1 MATTLRVLNYIWLG
15 LVLLAVAIGGW
26 NDRFKDVTEG
36 ALDGAKTAVTIA
48 LGLIGIMA
56 LWLGVMRLAERA
68 GLVQKIARG
77 LRPIMRRL
85 FPDVPPEHPAM
96 GSMVMN
102 MSANMLGLGNAA
114 TPLGLRAMRDL
125 ESLNTRPG
133 VATNAMCTFLAINTS
148 SVQLIPATAIAILAA
163 SGSTRPTAIVGTALL
178 ATLCAAS
185 VAIISVKLLEK
196 LPIFWISRPTAIAVS
211 DPPQAGS
218 NEKAEI
224 KEEAGVTDRDY
235 SSVVP
240 QEPAKRLSILGLIAL
255 IGLVLFFLVLLVRM
269 VAPAWFGVPMVPDVA
284 AQNVFV
290 RSVNALS
297 ILAIPFLLSFFPL
310 YAAARGIKVYDEFV
324 EGAKEGFAVILK
336 IIPFLVTMLVAIG
349 MFKGAGGID
358 LLSRL
363 LSPILTPLQFPTDL
377 LPLALMRP
385 LSGSATLAL
394 LTDIVHRL
402 GPDNIVS
409 LTAATI
415 YGSTETTFYV
425 AAVYFGAVGIRQTR
439 HAIPAGLLADLTG
452 VIASVII
459 CRAVL

>member
-1 MATTLRVLNYIWLG
+1 MLNHIWLA

-26 NDRFKDVTEG
+26 NDRLKDVTAG
-36 ALDGAKTAVTIA
+36 AFDGAKTAVTIA

-68 GLVQKIARG
+68 GLVQRIARG

-85 FPDVPPEHPAM
+85 FPDVPPDHPAM

-125 ESLNTRPG
+125 ETLNPRAG

-196 LPIFWISRPTAIAVS
+196 LPMFRISPS
-211 DPPQAGS
+211 DQRTKVEEDL
-218 NEKAEI
+218 EKAEA
-224 KEEAGVTDRDY
+224 KEEAGIIDPGY

-240 QEPAKRLSILGLIAL
+240 QEPARRLSVLGLIAL
-255 IGLVLFFLVLLVRM
+255 IGLALFFIALFISM
-269 VAPAWFGVPMVPDVA
+269 VAPNLFGLAMAPDTA
-284 AQNVFV
+284 AQNV
-290 RSVNALS
+290 LS

-310 YAAARGIKVYDEFV
+310 YAAARGVKVYEEFV
-324 EGAKEGFAVILK
+324 EGAKEGFGVILK

-349 MFKGAGGID
+349 MFKGAGGIE
-358 LLSRL
+358 LLSRA
-363 LSPILTPLQFPTDL
+363 LSPILSPLNFPPDL

-425 AAVYFGAVGIRQTR
+425 AAVYFGAVGIKQTR

-459 CRAVL
+459 CRAVLG